1 MLPSSPG
8 RAPPIATVPRAEG
21 RLPPRPSPSRLLRRV
36 SAPARPRARRA
47 QWIPGRGRTGS
58 RCSAQRRLH
67 PRVWSQARPGP
78 AGGGGG
84 SGGGILRLPRPP
96 LRPPSSHLLH
106 RLRAPLTGPTSWPG
120 GASPGRLRRRR
131 AFSGAEHRTR
141 VPRAPGQGPGPTAP
155 QPRRRGRAAAAGAG
169 VSPSACPPALS
180 PEPRAAVVAATA
192 PMERRALRS
201 RLHPTKAAR
210 PSAAARP
217 LLFPTPPARAL
228 RSPRLPI
235 PNLSSRSGCLQIV
248 LYICESVFD

>member
-47 QWIPGRGRTGS
+47 QWIPGRGRTRS

-120 GASPGRLRRRR
+120 GASPGRLRRRAESVLR
-131 AFSGAEHRTR
+131 GGAQDQGSEG
-141 VPRAPGQGPGPTAP
+141 AGPG
-155 QPRRRGRAAAAGAG
+155 AG
-169 VSPSACPPALS
+169 
-180 PEPRAAVVAATA
+180 T
-192 PMERRALRS
+192 
-201 RLHPTKAAR
+201 H
-210 PSAAARP
+210 SAAAPAPGKSSSRRRRS
-217 LLFPTPPARAL
+217 LAERLPARL
-228 RSPRLPI
+228 
-235 PNLSSRSGCLQIV
+235 
-248 LYICESVFD
+248 ES